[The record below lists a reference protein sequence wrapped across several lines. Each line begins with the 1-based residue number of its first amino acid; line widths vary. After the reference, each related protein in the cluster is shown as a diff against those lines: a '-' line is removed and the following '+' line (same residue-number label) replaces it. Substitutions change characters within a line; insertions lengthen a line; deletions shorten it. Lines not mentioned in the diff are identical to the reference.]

1 MKFNKETFEVTIFAR
16 AGQGGKSLA
25 ESLAQAA
32 VSEKKYVQA
41 FSVYGP
47 QRSGAPTKAFVKI
60 SDNPIRNHEPVIDPD
75 VVVVMDDVLVA
86 TQDVG
91 KNITENESVI
101 VNTKKTEEEIRS
113 QLKDFRGNIKAID
126 ADGIAYDIIGQVQ
139 PNGVMLGKLVS
150 VTEIVKLES
159 ITEQFKK
166 IFEKKIGEELTQKN
180 ILAIE
185 KGYDVL

>member
-1 MKFNKETFEVTIFAR
+1 MKFNKKTFEVIIFAR

-32 VSEKKYVQA
+32 VSEGKYVQA

-60 SDNPIRNHEPVIDPD
+60 SDETIRNHEPIIDPD
-75 VVVVMDDVLVA
+75 VVVVLDDVLMESE
-86 TQDVG
+86 DVG

-101 VNTKKTEEEIRS
+101 VNTKKPEEEMRKKI
-113 QLKDFRGNIKAID
+113 KNFRGNIKSID
-126 ADGIAYDIIGQVQ
+126 ANGIALDTIGMIQ
-139 PNGVMLGKLVS
+139 PNGVILGKLIA

-159 ITEQFKK
+159 VKEQFRK

-180 ILAIE
+180 VLAIE
-185 KGYDVL
+185 RGYDSL